1 MRTSLFLFCI
11 IGIDGAVY
19 AEINQTFWATPNIL
33 MRDRRF
39 KASPSAPG
47 NILELSGMFPT
58 A

>member
-11 IGIDGAVY
+11 LGIDGVLY
-19 AEINQTFWATPNIL
+19 AEINQTFWATPNTL

-39 KASPSAPG
+39 KASTSGPR

>member
-1 MRTSLFLFCI
+1 MRTSLVLFCI
-11 IGIDGAVY
+11 IGIDVALY
-19 AEINQTFWATPNIL
+19 AEINQTFWATPNTL

-39 KASPSAPG
+39 KASPSSPG